1 MMLCLL
7 AFSCRPNKQ
16 TPKHGQSSQTEAIVS
31 IAYFT
36 AAHVA
41 VVVVVLA
48 SRRKQNER
56 EREREREREKRV
68 KHKQHKIGESKPQ
81 IRRSTGGS
89 TRHAC

>member
-1 MMLCLL
+1 M
-7 AFSCRPNKQ
+7 
-16 TPKHGQSSQTEAIVS
+16 
-31 IAYFT
+31 
-36 AAHVA
+36 
-41 VVVVVLA
+41 A

-68 KHKQHKIGESKPQ
+68 KHKQHKIGASKPQ